1 MASDRSHYGQVNS
14 VIAPNSIQLLVAG
27 SLQTVGFM
35 FIMVT
40 TPRWSD
46 YSTVQY
52 STVQYSTVLCL
63 RHPGGQIAGIAKK
76 LLTAGGLDDPRIFVF
91 K

>member
-1 MASDRSHYGQVNS
+1 M
-14 VIAPNSIQLLVAG
+14 APNSIQLLVAG

-52 STVQYSTVLCL
+52 STVQYSTVQYSTVQYSTVQYYA
-63 RHPGGQIAGIAKK
+63 HDTPGVRLQE
-76 LLTAGGLDDPRIFVF
+76 
-91 K
+91 